1 MSDIDY
7 QIECMAKD
15 LVLLLIQRHK
25 LELQV
30 ALRILYT
37 SDTYAKLKNPHTGL
51 YFQSPGYVYDFLEK
65 EITTGRME

>member
-7 QIECMAKD
+7 QVECLTRD
-15 LVLLLIQRHK
+15 LVLLLMQRRG
-25 LELQV
+25 LELQD
-30 ALRILYT
+30 ALRTLYT
-37 SDTYAKLKNPHTGL
+37 SDTYTKLQNPSTGL